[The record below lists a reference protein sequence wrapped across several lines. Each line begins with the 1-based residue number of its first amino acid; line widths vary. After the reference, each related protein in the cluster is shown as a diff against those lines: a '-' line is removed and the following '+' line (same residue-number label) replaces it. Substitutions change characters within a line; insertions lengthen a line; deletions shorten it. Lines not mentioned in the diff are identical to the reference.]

1 MNNCERA
8 RNLLVLYLE
17 EELSPDERVPI
28 QAHLAECALCR
39 EEVAGLESVRSALAD
54 PGLFLPQNDSSE
66 FLPRSLAARAQELSR
81 PKSWRRFAPRSF
93 AWGLSLA
100 ASLVL
105 GFTLIW
111 TLNRPEQPPAP
122 FTPQVSHGNNAF
134 LKQMQSIYARES
146 TSQYLSGCQDLLLN
160 VIRSEKTCQGAKHD
174 VSLEIA
180 QARGLLQQKRL
191 LDSELRRP
199 EVARAKDL
207 CDELESFLVD
217 LSTSEKCETAGR
229 LRTLE
234 QFIQREQLL
243 LRINLLQSELS

>member
-1 MNNCERA
+1 MSNCEYASDR
-8 RNLLVLYLE
+8 LVLYLE
-17 EELSPDERVPI
+17 EELSPDERVSI
-28 QAHLAECALCR
+28 EAHLAECALCR

-54 PGLFLPQNDSSE
+54 PGLFLPQNDFSE
-66 FLPRSLAARAQELSR
+66 SLPQSLAARAQEISR
-81 PKSWRRFAPRSF
+81 PKFWRRFEPRTF
-93 AWGLSLA
+93 AWGLGLA

-111 TLNRPEQPPAP
+111 TLNRPDQSPDSP
-122 FTPQVSHGNNAF
+122 TQQVSHGNDAF
-134 LKQMQSIYARES
+134 LKEMQSVYARES

-199 EVARAKDL
+199 EVARAKEL
-207 CDELESFLVD
+207 CDELESLLVE
-217 LSTSEKCETAGR
+217 LSTSEKCETSGR

>member
-1 MNNCERA
+1 MSNCEDA
-8 RNLLVLYLE
+8 RDLLVLYLE
-17 EELSPDERVPI
+17 NELSPDQRAEI
-28 QAHLAECALCR
+28 EAHLAECALCLK
-39 EEVAGLESVRSALAD
+39 EAGEIESVRAALND
-54 PGLFLPQNDSSE
+54 SGLFPPREVAWEFLPQ
-66 FLPRSLAARAQELSR
+66 SLAARAEEISKR
-81 PKSWRRFAPRSF
+81 NSWLRRGRF
-93 AWGLSLA
+93 AWGLGLA

-111 TLNRPEQPPAP
+111 TLDRPEQPLAP
-122 FTPQVSHGNNAF
+122 IASQVSQGNNAF
-134 LKQMQSIYARES
+134 LKQMQSVYARES

-160 VIRSEKTCQGAKHD
+160 VIRSEKTCLGAKHD

-199 EVARAKDL
+199 EVARAKEL

-217 LSTSEKCETAGR
+217 LSTSEKCETSGK

-243 LRINLLQSELS
+243 LRINLLRSELS

>member
-1 MNNCERA
+1 M
-8 RNLLVLYLE
+8 LYLE
-17 EELSPDERVPI
+17 EELSPDERAPI
-28 QAHLAECALCR
+28 QAHLAECLLCR
-39 EEVAGLESVRSALAD
+39 EEIAGLESVRSALAD
-54 PGLFLPQNDSSE
+54 PVLFLPQNDSTE

-81 PKSWRRFAPRSF
+81 PKSWRRFEPRSF
-93 AWGLSLA
+93 AWALGLA

-111 TLNRPEQPPAP
+111 TLNRPEQPLTPV
-122 FTPQVSHGNNAF
+122 TPQVSRGNNAF
-134 LKQMQSIYARES
+134 LKQMQSVYARES

-191 LDSELRRP
+191 LDSELKRP
-199 EVARAKDL
+199 EVARAKEL

-217 LSTSEKCETAGR
+217 LSTSEKCETSGR

-243 LRINLLQSELS
+243 LRINLLRSELS